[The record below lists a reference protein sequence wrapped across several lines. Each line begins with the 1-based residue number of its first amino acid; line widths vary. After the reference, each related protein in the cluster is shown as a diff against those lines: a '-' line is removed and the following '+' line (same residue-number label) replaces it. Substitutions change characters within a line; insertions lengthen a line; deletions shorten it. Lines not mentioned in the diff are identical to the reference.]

1 MNPANIYRKVSIQ
14 TSDPREL
21 VVMLYD
27 GFLKFAHRAMASLK
41 RGDTLDVTRAVGRAL
56 DILNELTETLD
67 HGPAPEVSGP
77 LESLYIY
84 IGDRLLRVSAK
95 QDPEALE
102 EVISLMTELRQGW
115 SEALLKVRSQQA
127 A

>member
-1 MNPANIYRKVSIQ
+1 MHPANIYRKVSIQ

-41 RGDTLDVTRAVGRAL
+41 RNDKIDATRSIGRAL
-56 DILNELTETLD
+56 DIVNELLDTLD
-67 HGPAPEVSGP
+67 HDPAPEISTA
-77 LESLYIY
+77 LEALYVY
-84 IGDRLLRVSAK
+84 IGDRLLLASSR
-95 QDPEALE
+95 QDQEALQ
-102 EVISLMTELRQGW
+102 EVITLMSELRQGW
-115 SEALLKVRSQQA
+115 SEALMELRRSDA